1 MAWDYFEGLPG
12 VAAACRVL
20 DHVVHDVN
28 GPRGCGV
35 RPLRPGVLLGPEF
48 RTDSLRT
55 ESISSSPSPVLPSTP
70 MTAGHSKTGSRD
82 SCTQTDKGQ
91 ALAPAPAAPAQESY
105 KSLAPALHS
114 MAGGLQTMTL
124 PARLGTSPVYIPDR
138 LAGKRPSSLP
148 S

>member
-1 MAWDYFEGLPG
+1 M
-12 VAAACRVL
+12 VCMVVL
-20 DHVVHDVN
+20 SA
-28 GPRGCGV
+28 
-35 RPLRPGVLLGPEF
+35 PGVLLGPEY

-91 ALAPAPAAPAQESY
+91 AHAPALTPTPAPAQENY
-105 KSLAPALHS
+105 KSSTSALHS
-114 MAGGLQTMTL
+114 MAPGLQSMTL

-138 LAGKRPSSLP
+138 LAGKSPSSLP
-148 S
+148 SNTIALVGSPRWDPTVRWAK